1 MGKKKTIENCVGTV
15 TVSTRIQNGAVTTT
29 YQFKAGFA
37 RQMKSGVENMI
48 FADKEHF
55 GITDTSKVT
64 FYGGVKVLECDYIL
78 EK

>member
-1 MGKKKTIENCVGTV
+1 
-15 TVSTRIQNGAVTTT
+15 
-29 YQFKAGFA
+29 
-37 RQMKSGVENMI
+37 MKSGVKNMI

>member
-1 MGKKKTIENCVGTV
+1 
-15 TVSTRIQNGAVTTT
+15 
-29 YQFKAGFA
+29 
-37 RQMKSGVENMI
+37 MI

-64 FYGGVKVLECDYIL
+64 FYSGVKVLECDYIL